1 MQCAEMQNLLAF
13 NAMVALR
20 IIRCTVHEDG
30 SNSAKLKVFHLY
42 CTAMTRLPKGRP
54 RGVLDYLELAN
65 PS

>member
-20 IIRCTVHEDG
+20 IIRCTGHEDG

-42 CTAMTRLPKGRP
+42 CTDRVGSWITWSWQT
-54 RGVLDYLELAN
+54 LAEHDEQI
-65 PS
+65 